1 MPRRLLP
8 ALACAVLAGCAAG
21 PPPQAPRVERLS
33 GEELE
38 ARLPQPASAISL
50 ADIVAMSRAGTV
62 PEEIVRRIGAAQ
74 ARYRL
79 SATQVVELERQG
91 VALAVL
97 DHMVEAERRAIF
109 DDLAADIARREQACL
124 ERIAQEV
131 RQCRLQSM
139 APLWPHP
146 FATCW
151 PPHPAM
157 PYWRCF

>member
-1 MPRRLLP
+1 ML
-8 ALACAVLAGCAAG
+8 LAGCAAG

-33 GEELE
+33 GAELA
-38 ARLPQPASAISL
+38 ARLPQPASPVGL
-50 ADIVAMSRAGTV
+50 AEIVAMSRAGKE
-62 PEEIVRRIGAAQ
+62 PEEIVKGLAAAH

-97 DHMVEAERRAIF
+97 DHMVDGERRAIF
-109 DDLAADIARREQACL
+109 DDLAAEIARREQACL

-131 RQCRLQSM
+131 RQCRLQTMMS
-139 APLWPHP
+139 PFWPHP
-146 FATCW
+146 FANCW
-151 PPHPAM
+151 PPHPGM

>member
-1 MPRRLLP
+1 MLRRFAT
-8 ALACAVLAGCAAG
+8 ALACVLLAGCAAG

-33 GEELE
+33 GEELA
-38 ARLPQPASAISL
+38 ARLPQPASPIGL
-50 ADIVAMSRAGTV
+50 ADIVAMSHAGTA
-62 PEEIVRRIGAAQ
+62 PDEIVKRLGEAH

-91 VALAVL
+91 VALTVL
-97 DHMVEAERRAIF
+97 DHMVDAERRAIF
-109 DDLAADIARREQACL
+109 DDLAADIARREQACV

-139 APLWPHP
+139 PPFWPHP

-151 PPHPAM
+151 PPHPAL
-157 PYWRCF
+157 PDGRYF